1 MRFQTLDQWL
11 AWQESLNPREI
22 DLGLERVSRV
32 LLQLGHHNRFDCP
45 LITVAG
51 TNGKGSVVALL
62 EAVARAGGLSTCSY
76 TSPHLLRYNERI
88 RINGSMVDD
97 DALCEA
103 FERIDQARGDALLT
117 YFEFGTLAAIDM
129 FMAETPD
136 LVIMEIGLGGRLDAV
151 NIMEPDVAVI
161 TGIAL
166 DHTDWLGADRESIG
180 AEKAGIMRPGC
191 TAVCGD
197 PDPPRSVLNRAE
209 ELGVDLKLIGEHY
222 RIESNPS
229 HWNLVI
235 DDERLQALP
244 LPSLPG
250 AFQLLNAATAI
261 VALKALPDLEPGI
274 TAIARG
280 LQQAQLPGRF
290 QTLRERPAVI
300 VDVAHNMQAA
310 DSLLAQLRAHEC
322 SGRTHAVVAM
332 LADKPVAEVIARLQP
347 EIDCWY
353 SAGLESVPRGLSAVR
368 MANTVEQQAS
378 DVKLSDCST
387 VAEACASALAAAA
400 VEDRI
405 IIFGSFY
412 TVAEATVFFAHHD

>member
-1 MRFQTLDQWL
+1 
-11 AWQESLNPREI
+11 
-22 DLGLERVSRV
+22 
-32 LLQLGHHNRFDCP
+32 
-45 LITVAG
+45 
-51 TNGKGSVVALL
+51 
-62 EAVARAGGLSTCSY
+62 
-76 TSPHLLRYNERI
+76 
-88 RINGSMVDD
+88 
-97 DALCEA
+97 
-103 FERIDQARGDALLT
+103 
-117 YFEFGTLAAIDM
+117 
-129 FMAETPD
+129 
-136 LVIMEIGLGGRLDAV
+136 
-151 NIMEPDVAVI
+151 
-161 TGIAL
+161 
-166 DHTDWLGADRESIG
+166 
-180 AEKAGIMRPGC
+180 
-191 TAVCGD
+191 
-197 PDPPRSVLNRAE
+197 
-209 ELGVDLKLIGEHY
+209 
-222 RIESNPS
+222 
-229 HWNLVI
+229 
-235 DDERLQALP
+235 LQALP

-412 TVAEATVFFAHHD
+412 TVAEAMVFFAHHD